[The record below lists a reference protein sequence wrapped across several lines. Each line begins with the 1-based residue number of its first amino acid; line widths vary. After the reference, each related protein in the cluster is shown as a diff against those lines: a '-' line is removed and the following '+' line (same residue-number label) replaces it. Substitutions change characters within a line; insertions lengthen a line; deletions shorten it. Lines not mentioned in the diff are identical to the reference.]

1 MAETSNTIP
10 PKGFGNLQWSDFV
23 KSILLAGATNAMLSL
38 YTIIDSGSWPTKED
52 WGDIIR
58 TTIAFMISYILKNVL
73 TNNTGKFLKKDEPV
87 VTVPAK
93 ELDKVIDMAQEGQK

>member
-10 PKGFGNLQWSDFV
+10 PGGFGKLQWNDFV
-23 KSILLAGATNAMLSL
+23 KSILLAAATNAMLSL
-38 YTIIDSGSWPTKED
+38 YTIIDSGSWPTAED

-58 TTIAFMISYILKNVL
+58 TTVAFMISYILKNAL
-73 TNNTGKFLKKDEPV
+73 TNNAGKFLKKDEPI

-93 ELDKVIDMAQEGQK
+93 ELEKVIDVANEKV